1 MNTITIEIDSKWH
14 RRLHSPIYKAMS
26 ALRGVSVTFAP
37 LFLYWCGQEEN
48 IFGAYKYVIVGI
60 SFAMIFVVPWYFER
74 LGDVVSKELYKI
86 KTN

>member
-37 LFLYWCGQEEN
+37 LFLYWCGKEEF
-48 IFGAYKYVIVGI
+48 FGAYEYVIVGI
-60 SFAMIFVVPWYFER
+60 CFAMIFLVPLYFER
-74 LGDVVSKELYKI
+74 LGDVVAKELYKI